1 MMRFEVGDKTK
12 LLIKT
17 SIITGAFYA
26 LGTAIGN
33 YAVKKVSKAMTTY
46 MQPCEE
52 GKDAWSDWKN
62 ELNGTDDVE

>member
-1 MMRFEVGDKTK
+1 MMKFEISDKTK

-26 LGTAIGN
+26 LGNAIGN

-46 MQPCEE
+46 MQPV
-52 GKDAWSDWKN
+52 KDDDDAWEDWEKD
-62 ELNGTDDVE
+62 LNGTDDVD